1 MTHKLLIANR
11 GEIAIRIINAAY
23 ELDMVTVS
31 IYSED
36 DANALHIKKSDEAYP
51 LSGTGAAAYLDI
63 PQIINIAKQAGC
75 NYLHPGYGFLSE
87 NAQFAKAC
95 KEAGINFVGPSAEI
109 LTLFGN
115 KIKAREFAQK
125 EDIPTIPGTY
135 KATTLK
141 EAKTFFASLP
151 QGAKM
156 MIKSLAGG
164 GGRGMGIVDKIEEV
178 QTVYQR
184 CQNEA
189 SKAFGSA
196 EIYVE
201 KYLPLARH
209 IEVQILGD
217 GKAIT
222 HLWERECSIQRRHQ
236 KLIEIAPCPHLTPNV
251 RDNVINAAV
260 HLAKTIKYEN
270 AGTFEFLVE
279 SNVFSGTPPFYFLE
293 VNPRIQV
300 EHTVTEEITGVDI
313 VRFQLL
319 QALGDSLEKQGL
331 TQSKIPTPKGIAIQA
346 RINTE
351 SIDEQGETKLRTGQL
366 TTFEMPYGTGVR
378 IETAGY
384 KGYSN
389 SPNFDTLL
397 TKLIV
402 HSSSNDFQKAI
413 QKLYRKLCETRIEG
427 IETNLSFLQNILQHP
442 QFQNNQFYTKFI
454 EDNLVELIPEQ
465 EHHKFYFLA
474 DKVTSVQR
482 EKETVLP
489 EDWIAVKTPM
499 PGSVLKVEIKVG
511 DVVELSLIHI

>member
-251 RDNVINAAV
+251 RD
-260 HLAKTIKYEN
+260 
-270 AGTFEFLVE
+270 
-279 SNVFSGTPPFYFLE
+279 
-293 VNPRIQV
+293 
-300 EHTVTEEITGVDI
+300 
-313 VRFQLL
+313 
-319 QALGDSLEKQGL
+319 
-331 TQSKIPTPKGIAIQA
+331 
-346 RINTE
+346 
-351 SIDEQGETKLRTGQL
+351 
-366 TTFEMPYGTGVR
+366 
-378 IETAGY
+378 
-384 KGYSN
+384 
-389 SPNFDTLL
+389 
-397 TKLIV
+397 
-402 HSSSNDFQKAI
+402 
-413 QKLYRKLCETRIEG
+413 
-427 IETNLSFLQNILQHP
+427 
-442 QFQNNQFYTKFI
+442 
-454 EDNLVELIPEQ
+454 
-465 EHHKFYFLA
+465 
-474 DKVTSVQR
+474 
-482 EKETVLP
+482 
-489 EDWIAVKTPM
+489 
-499 PGSVLKVEIKVG
+499 
-511 DVVELSLIHI
+511 LSLIHI